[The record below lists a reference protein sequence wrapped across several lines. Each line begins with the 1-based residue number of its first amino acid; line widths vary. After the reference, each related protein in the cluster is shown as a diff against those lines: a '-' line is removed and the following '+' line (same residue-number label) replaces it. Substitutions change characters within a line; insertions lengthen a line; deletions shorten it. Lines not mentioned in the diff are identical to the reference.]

1 MKKSTIRFRF
11 AAAALLLASHWLT
24 AISAIRKGTI
34 FAYQNYF
41 GAPQEKYT
49 LVLILI
55 LATAVYFI
63 LLWRHL
69 YPVTDANVAKSESPT
84 ARKSFS
90 QRLYEARTAR
100 ELRQK
105 ADEKSAESAV
115 AERKKPIRH
124 MLKLPK

>member
-49 LVLILI
+49 LVLILV

-69 YPVTDANVAKSESPT
+69 YPATELHKAKADSPT
-84 ARKSFS
+84 TWKSFS
-90 QRLYEARTAR
+90 QQIYEARTAR
-100 ELRQK
+100 ELKAKQK
-105 ADEKSAESAV
+105 KENAGPEPTNEN
-115 AERKKPIRH
+115 KPTRYW
-124 MLKLPK
+124 LKLP